1 MYEGSNFS
9 TFLKKYIYLLIYFGC
24 AGPQLRHAD
33 SQLRHA
39 CGIQFPDQGWNPGP
53 LHWERGVPLTGPPG
67 KSLYIFT
74 NTFYCLLTVAVT
86 VGVIWYL
93 IVVLICISLT
103 TNNVV
108 HLFMSV
114 EHIYHLWR
122 NVYSSPLPI
131 FYNPVIWLFF
141 VLFYYCRVLGV
152 LYIFLILTSYQ
163 VYDLQTFSPI
173 L

>member
-103 TNNVV
+103 TNNVE
-108 HLFMSV
+108 HLFMCLLA
-114 EHIYHLWR
+114 IW
-122 NVYSSPLPI
+122 I
-131 FYNPVIWLFF
+131 FSLEKCLSKLFLCF
-141 VLFYYCRVLGV
+141 LIVLFAFLLLSCEWVL
-152 LYIFLILTSYQ
+152 LRIFASMFISDIGL
-163 VYDLQTFSPI
+163 
-173 L
+173 